1 MTSAKQM
8 MPIVILQTERLTLR
22 AFTEADIDDVFAAV
36 NDPEI
41 QRWLPLPEPGVPYTH
56 DEAEAWCRTVAP
68 ESRVTGDGQKWA
80 IIERDTG
87 RFCGSIGFTRTMW
100 VTQTTEI
107 GYWMAP
113 WARGRGLAAEATIAA
128 CRWAIDQGFERIV
141 LRAATANTG
150 SRRVAEKAGFVFEG
164 IERNAMRLHEGR
176 CDMALYS
183 LIPTDLPR

>member
-1 MTSAKQM
+1 S
-8 MPIVILQTERLTLR
+8 P
-22 AFTEADIDDVFAAV
+22 
-36 NDPEI
+36 P
-41 QRWLPLPEPGVPYTH
+41 
-56 DEAEAWCRTVAP
+56 
-68 ESRVTGDGQKWA
+68 
-80 IIERDTG
+80 
-87 RFCGSIGFTRTMW
+87 
-100 VTQTTEI
+100 
-107 GYWMAP
+107 
-113 WARGRGLAAEATIAA
+113 